1 MRVVEL
7 EAIYDGR
14 KSFYSKAMVVE
25 HDDRKELYSYGTL
38 VVTIRGDEFFLHDD
52 ANYSDTTRR
61 HVREFMIQ
69 YFGLGEFLTKKMI
82 ENLMDGK
89 WHKDYSCNSTK
100 QNS

>member
-14 KSFYSKAMVVE
+14 KSFYSKAMVAE
-25 HDDRKELYSYGTL
+25 HEDRWELYSYGTL
-38 VVTIRGDEFFLHDD
+38 VVTLKDDEFFFHDD

-82 ENLMDGK
+82 ESLIDGK
-89 WHKDYSCNSTK
+89 WHKDYTITNEHRK
-100 QNS
+100 

>member
-25 HDDRKELYSYGTL
+25 HDDRSELYSYGTL
-38 VVTIRGDEFFLHDD
+38 VVTTRDGEFFLHDD

-69 YFGLGEFLTKKMI
+69 YFGLSEFLTKKMI

-89 WHKDYSCNSTK
+89 WHKDYS
-100 QNS
+100 